1 MRTEKAFVSKTF
13 RKARDYERVLR
24 GGADAFTNDTMHRAV
39 KDIKKN
45 TRYASHRRPRP
56 SEYEEQ

>member
-1 MRTEKAFVSKTF
+1 MIVPKTF

-24 GGADAFTNDTMHRAV
+24 GGADAFTMHGAV
-39 KDIKKN
+39 KDIKAN